1 MNRLPFA
8 LVMAVVLI
16 AGGTRGWAQAPA
28 PAASRIAIIDLQR
41 ILVRSAAGVA
51 AREQFEKERAG
62 MQREMEAKRQ
72 ELEKLEDE
80 LQKKGPLMTADVR
93 RDRQDV
99 LERKRREG
107 ARLADD
113 FRRELEKREQLLTQ
127 KMLQEV
133 KGIIDRLAKQR
144 GYYLII
150 DGRAG
155 ILYASAEVDLTDE
168 IIRAYDQE
176 TGAKGKK

>member
-1 MNRLPFA
+1 MKTLPFA
-8 LVMAVVLI
+8 LVVALVLI
-16 AGGTRGWAQAPA
+16 VGGTHGWAQAPA
-28 PAASRIAIIDLQR
+28 PASSRIVMIDLQR

-51 AREQFEKERAG
+51 ARERFEKERAG
-62 MQREMEAKRQ
+62 MQREMDAKRQ

-80 LQKKGPLMTADVR
+80 LQKKGSLMTAEVR
-93 RDRQDV
+93 RDRLDV
-99 LERKRREG
+99 VERKRREG
-107 ARLADD
+107 ARLVDD

-133 KGIIDRLAKQR
+133 KNIIDRVGKQR
-144 GYYLII
+144 GYYLVL

-155 ILYASAEVDLTDE
+155 ILYASPEADLTDE
-168 IIRAYDQE
+168 IIRVYDQE

>member
-1 MNRLPFA
+1 MNRLSFA
-8 LVMAVVLI
+8 LVVTVVLI
-16 AGGTRGWAQAPA
+16 VGGTRGWAQAPA
-28 PAASRIAIIDLQR
+28 PAGPRIVIIDLQR

-80 LQKKGPLMTADVR
+80 LQKKGPLMTGDVR

-99 LERKRREG
+99 LERKRRD
-107 ARLADD
+107 ATRLADD

-133 KGIIDRLAKQR
+133 KGIIDRFGKQR
-144 GYYLII
+144 GYYMII

-155 ILYASAEVDLTDE
+155 ILYASADADVTDE

-176 TGAKGKK
+176 TGARGKK

>member
-1 MNRLPFA
+1 MKKLRFA
-8 LVMAVVLI
+8 LVVAVVLI
-16 AGGTRGWAQAPA
+16 VGGTRGWAQAPA
-28 PAASRIAIIDLQR
+28 PGQPRIVIIDLQR
-41 ILVRSAAGVA
+41 VLVRSVAGVA

-62 MQREMEAKRQ
+62 MQREMEGKRQ

-80 LQKKGPLMTADVR
+80 LQKKGPLMTADAR

-99 LERKRREG
+99 LERRRRE
-107 ARLADD
+107 ATRLADD

-127 KMLQEV
+127 RMLQEV
-133 KGIIDRLAKQR
+133 KHIIDRIGKQR
-144 GYYLII
+144 GYYLVL

-155 ILYASAEVDLTDE
+155 ILYASAEADFTDE
-168 IIRAYDQE
+168 VIRVYDQE

>member
-1 MNRLPFA
+1 MKTLPFA
-8 LVMAVVLI
+8 LVVTLVLI
-16 AGGTRGWAQAPA
+16 VGGTHGWAQAPA
-28 PAASRIAIIDLQR
+28 PASSRIVMIDLQR

-51 AREQFEKERAG
+51 ARERFEKERAG
-62 MQREMEAKRQ
+62 MQREMDAKRQ

-80 LQKKGPLMTADVR
+80 LQKKGPLMTAEVR
-93 RDRQDV
+93 RDRQDAV
-99 LERKRREG
+99 ERKRREA
-107 ARLADD
+107 ARLVDD

-133 KGIIDRLAKQR
+133 KNIIDRLGKQR
-144 GYYLII
+144 GYYLVL

-155 ILYASAEVDLTDE
+155 ILYASAEADLTDE
-168 IIRAYDQE
+168 IIRVYDQE

>member
-1 MNRLPFA
+1 MKTLPFA
-8 LVMAVVLI
+8 LVMALMLI
-16 AGGTRGWAQAPA
+16 VGGTHGWAQAPA
-28 PAASRIAIIDLQR
+28 PASARIVIIDLQR

-51 AREQFEKERAG
+51 ARERFEKERAG
-62 MQREMEAKRQ
+62 MQREMDAKRQ

-80 LQKKGPLMTADVR
+80 LQKKGPLMTAEVR

-99 LERKRREG
+99 VERKRREG
-107 ARLADD
+107 ARLVDD

-127 KMLQEV
+127 KMLQDV
-133 KGIIDRLAKQR
+133 KNIIDRIGKQR
-144 GYYLII
+144 GYYLIL

-155 ILYASAEVDLTDE
+155 ILYASAEADLTEE
-168 IIRAYDQE
+168 IIRVYDQE